1 MASTIWD
8 EFKNLFKTDQQL
20 EEERQKKINEALSEE
35 NSVVDKLK
43 ELENN
48 TTILCRKRKNPIS
61 IRSFPKSPDLKKST
75 TLRARTTI

>member
-43 ELENN
+43 ELEKQYNDS
-48 TTILCRKRKNPIS
+48 LPKEENPIS

>member
-43 ELENN
+43 ELE
-48 TTILCRKRKNPIS
+48 KQ
-61 IRSFPKSPDLKKST
+61 
-75 TLRARTTI
+75 

>member
-43 ELENN
+43 EL
-48 TTILCRKRKNPIS
+48 
-61 IRSFPKSPDLKKST
+61 
-75 TLRARTTI
+75 